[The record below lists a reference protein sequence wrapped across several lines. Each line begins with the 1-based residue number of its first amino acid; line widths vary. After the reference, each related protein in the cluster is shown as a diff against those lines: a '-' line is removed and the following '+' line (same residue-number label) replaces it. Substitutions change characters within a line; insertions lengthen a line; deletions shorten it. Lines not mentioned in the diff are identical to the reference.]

1 MAMMSGVDRIVSAS
15 TVRLTWWRMSTPRAA
30 MVAIAFGVAGAPPG
44 SSPADPTDAPTP
56 DRASSLR
63 SRPSAMGDRHWL
75 AVQTN
80 KMSMTEIVEVALTFL
95 QSLDRSVL

>member
-1 MAMMSGVDRIVSAS
+1 
-15 TVRLTWWRMSTPRAA
+15 
-30 MVAIAFGVAGAPPG
+30 
-44 SSPADPTDAPTP
+44 
-56 DRASSLR
+56 
-63 SRPSAMGDRHWL
+63 MGDRHWL